1 MKQIWAIF
9 LRDIKNIGKN
19 PVAVIVALGIMI
31 LPSLYAW
38 FNIAANWDPYGNT
51 KGLRVAVASLDQGT
65 RIEQL
70 DTTVN
75 IGDMIISNP
84 VSSFRRTSARRRP
97 ASLRRTFRSRRF
109 STM

>member
-51 KGLRVAVASLDQGT
+51 KGLRVGCGQSGSG
-65 RIEQL
+65 
-70 DTTVN
+70 DT
-75 IGDMIISNP
+75 D
-84 VSSFRRTSARRRP
+84 RTAGHHRKHR
-97 ASLRRTFRSRRF
+97 
-109 STM
+109 